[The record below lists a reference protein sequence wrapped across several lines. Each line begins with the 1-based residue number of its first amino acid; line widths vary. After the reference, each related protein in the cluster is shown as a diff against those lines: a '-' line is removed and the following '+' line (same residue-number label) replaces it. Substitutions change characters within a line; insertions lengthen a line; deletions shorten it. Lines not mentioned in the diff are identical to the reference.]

1 MNTTIPLSGGTTARN
16 TSIYTIYSLQP
27 PQRTECNRKCDFCLG
42 LRWLCKCMKWC
53 FPDNEQPIVQLSCAW
68 SSRENHSYS
77 MKIVNW
83 NVYMR
88 VPMCTNGSWAIRS
101 AKQLCEKSG
110 QAKPKTV
117 RRTITSMNSFGLIN
131 RVADQLVTQVRSFV
145 FCAKTFSGSCWN
157 LEIIPRRWRPT
168 ASDMLFSIHMQMF
181 KKRLTRGVNGRIEGL
196 RPAYSQHINKKRLNL
211 PWAYFNSQ
219 LTSMT

>member
-1 MNTTIPLSGGTTARN
+1 MHEVMFSWQWTTYCSSLISNCRVLGQERTT
-16 TSIYTIYSLQP
+16 L
-27 PQRTECNRKCDFCLG
+27 
-42 LRWLCKCMKWC
+42 
-53 FPDNEQPIVQLSCAW
+53 
-68 SSRENHSYS
+68 SYS

-181 KKRLTRGVNGRIEGL
+181 KKRLKHT
-196 RPAYSQHINKKRLNL
+196 A
-211 PWAYFNSQ
+211 
-219 LTSMT
+219 SMEE